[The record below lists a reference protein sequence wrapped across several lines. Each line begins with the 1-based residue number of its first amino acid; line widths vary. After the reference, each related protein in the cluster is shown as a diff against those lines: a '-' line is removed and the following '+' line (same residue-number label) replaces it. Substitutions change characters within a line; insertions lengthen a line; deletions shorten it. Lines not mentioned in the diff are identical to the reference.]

1 MKPTRSRTLA
11 APRFDLAAAS
21 LLLPLL
27 AACGGGGAD
36 AADATPKEAFALVD
50 AAAHPGE
57 ARVDASDAPIAP
69 IAPEFVT
76 AKAFAQT
83 DLVSRT
89 CLPGVT
95 IAEAVAKLNAARAVG
110 RMCGTT
116 WYAAAPP
123 LQWNE
128 ALASAASA
136 HSQDMAAKN
145 YFSHTSLDGRSP
157 GARITATGYRW
168 STWGENISAGRSSMD
183 STLAGWLASPGHC
196 RNIMNPRF
204 KDYGLGCAYQASA
217 TYRTYWTQAFGA
229 QRTW

>member
-1 MKPTRSRTLA
+1 MKPTRTRPLSTSR
-11 APRFDLAAAS
+11 FQLAAAG

-50 AAAHPGE
+50 AATHPG
-57 ARVDASDAPIAP
+57 DAPADEGAAPIA
-69 IAPEFVT
+69 AEFVT
-76 AKAFAQT
+76 TKAFAQT
-83 DLVSRT
+83 DLVSST

-136 HSQDMAAKN
+136 HSQDMAANN

-157 GARITATGYRW
+157 GTRITATGYKW

-196 RNIMNPRF
+196 ANIMNPRF
-204 KDYGLGCAYQASA
+204 KDYGIGCAYKSTA